1 MTEVLFN
8 GHAGRLEGRY
18 HQSENPSAPIAL
30 ILHPHPQYG
39 GTMNNKVVYTLF
51 SCFQNLGFSVLRFN
65 FRSVGRSQGNFED
78 GPGELSD
85 ATVALD
91 WLQSVNPEARQC
103 WIAGY
108 SFGAW
113 IGLQLLMRRP
123 DINNFIA
130 VSPPANEKDFS
141 FLAPCPTSGLITQ
154 GCVDEIVT
162 PSSVTTLVKRLN
174 TQRNVSVDYAMIED
188 ADHMYN
194 NHLVDLYKIVG
205 NYVIDAM
212 KKKTPAKKRRG
223 RRKKVEMQEE
233 QETLLLG
240 NENEDIDTDEDFEDD
255 VDNDI
260 LDDEDEEESALKSQK
275 CSVQRTAFFLNKSLI
290 IAIES
295 NLKSLIGKK
304 IC

>member
-18 HQSENPSAPIAL
+18 HQSDKPGAPIAL

-65 FRSVGRSQGNFED
+65 FRSVGRSQGEFED

-130 VSPPANEKDFS
+130 VSPPANEKDFT
-141 FLAPCPTSGLITQ
+141 FLAPCPG
-154 GCVDEIVT
+154 GADEIVN
-162 PSSVTTLVKRLN
+162 PASVAALAKRLN
-174 TQRNVSVDYAMIED
+174 AQRNVQVDFALIEEG
-188 ADHMYN
+188 DHMYN
-194 NHLVDLYKIVG
+194 NHLVDLYKIAG
-205 NYVIDAM
+205 NYIIGAM
-212 KKKTPAKKRRG
+212 QKKAPMKKRRG
-223 RRKKVEMQEE
+223 RRKKVEME
-233 QETLLLG
+233 QDNLLIG
-240 NENEDIDTDEDFEDD
+240 HNDDIDMDDEETGYEGDAEDFE
-255 VDNDI
+255 
-260 LDDEDEEESALKSQK
+260 EEE
-275 CSVQRTAFFLNKSLI
+275 
-290 IAIES
+290 E
-295 NLKSLIGKK
+295 
-304 IC
+304 

>member
-18 HQSENPSAPIAL
+18 HQSDKPGAPIAL

-39 GTMNNKVVYTLF
+39 GTMNNKVVYSLF

-65 FRSVGRSQGNFED
+65 FRSVGRSQGEFED

-113 IGLQLLMRRP
+113 VGLQLLMRRP
-123 DINNFIA
+123 DINNFVA

-154 GCVDEIVT
+154 GGIDEIVN
-162 PSSVTTLVKRLN
+162 PASVATLAKRLN
-174 TQRNVSVDYAMIED
+174 TQRNVQVDFALVEE

-194 NHLVDLYKIVG
+194 NHLVDLYKITG
-205 NYVIDAM
+205 NYVVEAV
-212 KKKTPAKKRRG
+212 KKKAPQKKRRG
-223 RRKKVEMQEE
+223 RRKKIEMQEE
-233 QETLLLG
+233 ETLMLTQEDG
-240 NENEDIDTDEDFEDD
+240 VDDMDNDIDTDFG
-255 VDNDI
+255 
-260 LDDEDEEESALKSQK
+260 DDED
-275 CSVQRTAFFLNKSLI
+275 
-290 IAIES
+290 
-295 NLKSLIGKK
+295 
-304 IC
+304 

>member
-18 HQSENPSAPIAL
+18 HQSDKPGAPIAL

-39 GTMNNKVVYTLF
+39 GTMNNKVVYSLF

-65 FRSVGRSQGNFED
+65 FRSVGRSQGEFED

-141 FLAPCPTSGLITQ
+141 FLAPCPTSGLVMQ
-154 GCVDEIVT
+154 GGIDEIVN
-162 PSSVTTLVKRLN
+162 PSSVQSLAKRLN
-174 TQRNVSVDYAMIED
+174 MQRNVEVDFALIEEG
-188 ADHMYN
+188 DHMYN
-194 NHLVDLYKIVG
+194 NHLVDLYKIAG
-205 NYVIDAM
+205 NYIIGAM
-212 KKKTPAKKRRG
+212 QKKTPQKKRRG
-223 RRKKVEMQEE
+223 RRKKIEMENDP
-233 QETLLLG
+233 LMIG
-240 NENEDIDTDEDFEDD
+240 NDSMDMDDDADYENDADDIGF
-255 VDNDI
+255 
-260 LDDEDEEESALKSQK
+260 DDEDEDE
-275 CSVQRTAFFLNKSLI
+275 
-290 IAIES
+290 
-295 NLKSLIGKK
+295 
-304 IC
+304 